1 VSAGLIAVCARTS
14 WACYLLTCAVG
25 WYPLNIRAP
34 CDAMGTRA
42 MPTLRALRA
51 AITAARR
58 NIAYLGSMIDRR
70 QGGMKPR
77 VALTNHFRKLIGFGL
92 GFHEIDPTM
101 DFLPLLLGRGVV
113 RCELGALKN
122 CFTSIL
128 RVFCLVSVL
137 V

>member
-1 VSAGLIAVCARTS
+1 VLSGVSRCYGAGGWQRGRVSAGLIAVCARTS

-34 CDAMGTRA
+34 CDTMGARA

-58 NIAYLGSMIDRR
+58 NIAYLGSCDRR

-77 VALTNHFRKLIGFGL
+77 VALTNHFRKLIVSGRFNWNFRDGSDHGFL
-92 GFHEIDPTM
+92 TAIPWPWCRE
-101 DFLPLLLGRGVV
+101 V
-113 RCELGALKN
+113 
-122 CFTSIL
+122 
-128 RVFCLVSVL
+128 
-137 V
+137 